1 MNFSTFHERR
11 NTEGRTFKY
20 FNTMYA
26 VALAVIGIVVIISQ
40 TIIQNQVRHLETQ
53 VLASQKIS
61 PVRLHLNIIQR
72 TAVNNDKPSEYIG
85 HTLETVFPEL
95 DSLFSVSKK
104 NVVTFSDDEL
114 LSSFSKLR
122 KEYFTFRDKIRSG
135 EGNELELLTEF
146 NTSYNRFLTQ
156 LQRVINENLQSLR
169 TIELSSITIVLVTIV
184 LEILFIFNPV
194 ARKIKKVIHS
204 VVDSEARAQRLAKK
218 MNELNVSLQKSNKDI
233 HDINAAL
240 DKGTILIKTD
250 KEGKI
255 IYANDRYCHVTRYSF
270 DELVN
275 RPLFFNNQGGDE
287 SIIYNHIRNA
297 DKANTIWQGEIYDH
311 AKDGSSFW
319 LDVTLYPIVSM
330 DGNLYQYLVISSDI
344 TKRKRAEKQ
353 LQLIQER
360 RFTQKMNEQ
369 KVRSYSVILGQEQ
382 ERKRMA
388 REIHDGVGQMLTALK
403 FGSEAVAPVDEK
415 QKNQMSAIKDL
426 LRKIIREVRRISSDL
441 LPTVLSDFGLEA
453 AIKDMI
459 SILNTSS
466 ESINIVLDSSLEVH
480 DPLDKT
486 IEISLYRIVQEAVN
500 NALKYA
506 AATEVVIKLNN
517 DAEFIN
523 LTITDDGRGFDP
535 EAEIK
540 KNINKETGNGL
551 TSMRERAELVKGKF
565 SITSK
570 IGSGTAVFV
579 EVPLDSDSYE
589 QD

>member
-26 VALAVIGIVVIISQ
+26 VALAAIGIVVIISQ
-40 TIIQNQVRHLETQ
+40 TIIQNQVRYLETQ
-53 VLASQKIS
+53 VLTSQRIS
-61 PVRLHLNIIQR
+61 PVRLQLNFIQK
-72 TAVNNDKPSEYIG
+72 TALNHEQPAQYIKYI
-85 HTLETVFPEL
+85 LESVFPEL
-95 DSLFSVSKK
+95 DSLFASSKK
-104 NVVTFSDDEL
+104 EAVSFSDDKL
-114 LSSFSKLR
+114 LSSFAVLR
-122 KEYFTFRDKIRSG
+122 LEYEVFKKKIRF
-135 EGNELELLTEF
+135 EKGNELALLTEF
-146 NTSYNRFLTQ
+146 NAKYNTFLDE
-156 LQRVINENLQSLR
+156 LQHVINQNLESLR

-204 VVDSEARAQRLAKK
+204 VVDSEARAQRLAQK

-255 IYANDRYCHVTRYSF
+255 IYANDRYCNVTRYAF
-270 DELVN
+270 EELLN

-287 SIIYNHIRNA
+287 SIIYEHIRNNE
-297 DKANTIWQGEIYDH
+297 KSNTIWQGEIYDH

-403 FGSEAVAPVDEK
+403 FGSEAVSPADEK
-415 QKNQMSAIKDL
+415 QKGQMSAIKDL
-426 LRKIIREVRRISSDL
+426 LRKIIREIRRISSDL

-459 SILNTSS
+459 SIINTSS
-466 ESINIVLDSSLEVH
+466 ESINIVLDSSLEVAE
-480 DPLDKT
+480 PLDKT

-506 AATEVVIKLNN
+506 SATEVVIKLNN

-570 IGSGTAVFV
+570 IGSGTTVFV
-579 EVPLDSDSYE
+579 EAPLDSDSYE